1 MCCKGKGER
10 GYFIWLNCARYLW
23 FVCGGMYRLS
33 EILGDEF
40 GLLHGADVA
49 GVPIDT
55 ATFGRAFIKY
65 NTGGAM
71 SWKEWER
78 IRCLVDTWRCYA
90 RRL

>member
-1 MCCKGKGER
+1 MLG
-10 GYFIWLNCARYLW
+10 I
-23 FVCGGMYRLS
+23 CGLS
-33 EILGDEF
+33 VEECTGCLKSWVTNLDLPR